1 MLYQIGVYNKRVRD
15 TLRSGVE
22 WKSST
27 GISEV
32 FEDINYFD
40 FQAASMEEAEKRV
53 ERDYPKRLGFVLEF
67 IRTVK

>member
-15 TLRSGVE
+15 TLRSGLE

>member
-15 TLRSGVE
+15 TIRSGAE